1 MTEHKRRDLANN
13 TLQVCQRFYFTMD
26 ILSKDV
32 SKEDCKYVYKAYEN
46 KINSLK
52 VSLNEY
58 KMLTPDLNNV
68 LQEIVLNIKEN
79 NFEKCLN
86 SMNSLEKELI
96 QQIKKEG
103 ENEK

>member
-1 MTEHKRRDLANN
+1 
-13 TLQVCQRFYFTMD
+13 MD